1 MDLTI
6 QKQHLLINYF
16 SANPVNKGECSWGY
30 IVEYGILNKHNRN
43 ILVFYTYPSKGEFTL
58 ILIKNIKWFNI
69 LLTAGMLINLFSYAI
84 GRLQLIPLLTIGS
97 IQILLGAFI
106 NAIVFKMNELD
117 E

>member
-1 MDLTI
+1 M
-6 QKQHLLINYF
+6 
-16 SANPVNKGECSWGY
+16 
-30 IVEYGILNKHNRN
+30 
-43 ILVFYTYPSKGEFTL
+43 VFYTYPSKGEFTL

>member
-1 MDLTI
+1 M
-6 QKQHLLINYF
+6 
-16 SANPVNKGECSWGY
+16 
-30 IVEYGILNKHNRN
+30 VESEIMNKHNRD
-43 ILVFYTYPSKGEFTL
+43 ILEFHTCLSKGELTL
-58 ILIKNIKWFNI
+58 ILIKYIKWLNI

-106 NAIVFKMNELD
+106 NVMVFKMNELD

>member
-1 MDLTI
+1 M
-6 QKQHLLINYF
+6 
-16 SANPVNKGECSWGY
+16 
-30 IVEYGILNKHNRN
+30 VESEIMNKHNRD
-43 ILVFYTYPSKGEFTL
+43 ILEFYTCLSKGELKL

-69 LLTAGMLINLFSYAI
+69 LLMAGMLINLISFAI

-106 NAIVFKMNELD
+106 HVMIFKMNELD